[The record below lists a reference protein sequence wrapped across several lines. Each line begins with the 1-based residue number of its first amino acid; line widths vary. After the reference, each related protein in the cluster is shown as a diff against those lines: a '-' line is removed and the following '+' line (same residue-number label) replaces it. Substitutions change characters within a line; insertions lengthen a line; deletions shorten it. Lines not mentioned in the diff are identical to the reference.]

1 MLKLIKIPYPQSTTP
16 QKAQKVKGSSKMQ
29 IEIKNITKKFDQT
42 KVLDQVSLHLETG
55 LFGLLG
61 ANGASKTTLIRILA
75 TLLEPTSG
83 EILYNNQPIRN
94 KKEMRQRIGY
104 ILQKFSFYLIIT
116 IFETLNYFYSLAGMK
131 KNQRKACWYSCVCSY
146 TSSLHCCL
154 SVLFPY

>member
-1 MLKLIKIPYPQSTTP
+1 
-16 QKAQKVKGSSKMQ
+16 MQ

-131 KNQRKACWYSCVCSY
+131 KNQRKAC
-146 TSSLHCCL
+146 
-154 SVLFPY
+154 